1 MYGVFKEVQAGRRGD
16 KVRLT
21 DLFLRIVSQT
31 FTRLVVVVAVFFK
44 ACNISGFKHFLRT
57 LRFHFL
63 LMYLSVIFSLY
74 TIFSS
79 QNYPYNQIAQWVF
92 AAIQPE
98 GKSDIIFSEMVHMV
112 AFFVML
118 AQKELMKFLFHAVDT
133 DNKQYL
139 RYDSI

>member
-1 MYGVFKEVQAGRRGD
+1 MRAVLLFTHQIGNLY
-16 KVRLT
+16 
-21 DLFLRIVSQT
+21 DLFPKLISA
-31 FTRLVVVVAVFFK
+31 FVF
-44 ACNISGFKHFLRT
+44 
-57 LRFHFL
+57 
-63 LMYLSVIFSLY
+63 
-74 TIFSS
+74 

-98 GKSDIIFSEMVHMV
+98 GKNDIIFSEFVHMV

-139 RYDSI
+139 R

>member
-1 MYGVFKEVQAGRRGD
+1 
-16 KVRLT
+16 
-21 DLFLRIVSQT
+21 
-31 FTRLVVVVAVFFK
+31 VFF
-44 ACNISGFKHFLRT
+44 
-57 LRFHFL
+57 
-63 LMYLSVIFSLY
+63 
-74 TIFSS
+74 

-98 GKSDIIFSEMVHMV
+98 GKNEIIFSEFVHMV

-139 RYDSI
+139 RYIATAHVVVHFIVNVLLPMCTWLMNNLVFFYVQGGSISPFNRRAR

>member
-1 MYGVFKEVQAGRRGD
+1 M
-16 KVRLT
+16 
-21 DLFLRIVSQT
+21 
-31 FTRLVVVVAVFFK
+31 FF
-44 ACNISGFKHFLRT
+44 
-57 LRFHFL
+57 
-63 LMYLSVIFSLY
+63 
-74 TIFSS
+74 

-98 GKSDIIFSEMVHMV
+98 GKNEIIFSEFVHMV

-139 RYDSI
+139 RYFLSVLLLTLWVTCCFASVSNYELSYFLRTERINTTI